1 MKLDRQLQYEILN
14 ILSEA
19 YPSATTQVMNR
30 VIELAD
36 EDKIIANL
44 VYLESHGLLT
54 SGLSNYSG
62 GDPII
67 NSALLAITHRG
78 MDFLV
83 DDGGLSAILG
93 TVTVKLHA
101 DTVKDLLAIEINH
114 ADLTP
119 EDKNILGSASSAA
132 CRVHQTPCKYTRCRG
147 RQGGASERPTGGS
160 MAANMDGISLICL
173 NSIGG
178 MASARINQ
186 KRSS

>member
-44 VYLESHGLLT
+44 VYLESHGLLI

-78 MDFLV
+78 MDFLA

-119 EDKNILGSASSAA
+119 EDKKTYLTQLRELPAESTKHLVNTLVAEGAKAVLQKGPQAVQWLQTWMGS
-132 CRVHQTPCKYTRCRG
+132 
-147 RQGGASERPTGGS
+147 
-160 MAANMDGISLICL
+160 L
-173 NSIGG
+173 
-178 MASARINQ
+178 
-186 KRSS
+186 

>member
-119 EDKNILGSASSAA
+119 EDKKTFLAQLRALPAESTKHLVNTLVAEGAKAVLQKGPQAAQWLQTWMGS
-132 CRVHQTPCKYTRCRG
+132 
-147 RQGGASERPTGGS
+147 
-160 MAANMDGISLICL
+160 L
-173 NSIGG
+173 
-178 MASARINQ
+178 
-186 KRSS
+186 